1 MTKAWELDL
10 KASDKLV
17 LLALADHAN
26 DDGECYPSLRKI
38 EAKTGLSKQGLINAI
53 KRLMDLGLIQK
64 EHRNRNDGGQ
74 TSNLYTLTL
83 DGAVNT
89 VYPPCQQQTQ
99 SLSTQCTPPVNTVY
113 PINHQDNTP
122 TEPSNKSSYNLYV
135 EQCTEQIINRL
146 NSKLGTRY
154 KSNNKDTIRHI
165 KARLK
170 EGFTLDDFYTVIDK
184 KVLLWGKDIKM
195 QAYLRPETLFGTKF
209 ESYLNEV
216 VSQGKILQAQ
226 GVLSEAGAKTMS
238 VAQEWIND

>member
-89 VYPPCQQQTQ
+89 INSPCQH
-99 SLSTQCTPPVNTVY
+99 SVPPLSTQCTPLT
-113 PINHQDNTP
+113 IKITHQLNR
-122 TEPSNKSSYNLYV
+122 
-135 EQCTEQIINRL
+135 QINRHIIYMSS
-146 NSKLGTRY
+146 NAPSK
-154 KSNNKDTIRHI
+154 
-165 KARLK
+165 
-170 EGFTLDDFYTVIDK
+170 
-184 KVLLWGKDIKM
+184 
-195 QAYLRPETLFGTKF
+195 
-209 ESYLNEV
+209 
-216 VSQGKILQAQ
+216 
-226 GVLSEAGAKTMS
+226 
-238 VAQEWIND
+238 

>member
-89 VYPPCQQQTQ
+89 INSPSQHSVPP
-99 SLSTQCTPPVNTVY
+99 LSMECTPPVNGVY

-226 GVLSEAGAKTMS
+226 GVLSDAGAKTME

>member
-89 VYPPCQQQTQ
+89 VYPPCQHR
-99 SLSTQCTPPVNTVY
+99 PKANTR
-113 PINHQDNTP
+113 
-122 TEPSNKSSYNLYV
+122 YNLR
-135 EQCTEQIINRL
+135 I
-146 NSKLGTRY
+146 S
-154 KSNNKDTIRHI
+154 
-165 KARLK
+165 
-170 EGFTLDDFYTVIDK
+170 F
-184 KVLLWGKDIKM
+184 
-195 QAYLRPETLFGTKF
+195 
-209 ESYLNEV
+209 
-216 VSQGKILQAQ
+216 
-226 GVLSEAGAKTMS
+226 
-238 VAQEWIND
+238 

>member
-89 VYPPCQQQTQ
+89 INSPCQH
-99 SLSTQCTPPVNTVY
+99 SVPPLSTTNTVPVNTVY
-113 PINHQDNTP
+113 PPCQH
-122 TEPSNKSSYNLYV
+122 
-135 EQCTEQIINRL
+135 
-146 NSKLGTRY
+146 
-154 KSNNKDTIRHI
+154 
-165 KARLK
+165 
-170 EGFTLDDFYTVIDK
+170 
-184 KVLLWGKDIKM
+184 
-195 QAYLRPETLFGTKF
+195 
-209 ESYLNEV
+209 
-216 VSQGKILQAQ
+216 
-226 GVLSEAGAKTMS
+226 S
-238 VAQEWIND
+238 VPR